1 MKGIMEHLLTIEDF
15 WGRRAASAR
24 FEQHFE
30 VFGRSVVLLSN
41 EEAVLSAVSHSLPLF
56 SIAPKTLH
64 PPFTFQLVV
73 EPRLVAPPA
82 PEDLMPRITYTG
94 EANWLMLHLGA
105 WGHAFVDL
113 SRFWGTA
120 VLSPTLAAR
129 PDLISR
135 CLLNTVLLNFCIHAG
150 FGMLHTSC
158 LHQQG
163 RVLLLLAPHNSG
175 KSTTALHLAL
185 AGYQL
190 VSDSMIFVWADESI
204 HEGLPLQLNAF
215 PVGRTKLRGDMTAV
229 FPQLHPILT
238 PEVVRQ
244 ETKFNVDLRQLGEQY
259 VYNRAIYPQRL
270 ELYLLR
276 RNDTPETH
284 LQPAGKTAVWQ
295 VMLQNS
301 LYYDETAVW
310 SRNIAQLHP
319 LLHHAHCY
327 HLTIGTNP
335 QSIIQTLN
343 LPKT

>member
-1 MKGIMEHLLTIEDF
+1 MEHLLEIEDF
-15 WGRRAASAR
+15 WGRRPSAAR
-24 FEQHFE
+24 FSQRFE
-30 VFGRSVVLLSN
+30 VFGRSVDLLSN

-56 SIAPKTLH
+56 SVAPKTLH
-64 PPFTFQLVV
+64 SPFTFQLVV

-94 EANWLMLHLGA
+94 ETNWLMLHLGA
-105 WGHAFVDL
+105 WGHVFVDL
-113 SRFWGTA
+113 GRFWGTA

-185 AGYQL
+185 SGYQL
-190 VSDSMIFVWADESI
+190 VSDSMIFVWADETAN
-204 HEGLPLQLNAF
+204 EGLPIQLNAF
-215 PVGRTKLRGDMTAV
+215 PVGRTKLRADMTAV
-229 FPQLHPILT
+229 FPQLQPILT

-244 ETKFNVDLRQLGEQY
+244 ETKFNVDLRQLGAHY
-259 VYNRAIYPQRL
+259 VYDQAIYPQSL
-270 ELYLLR
+270 ELYLLSR
-276 RNDTPETH
+276 HNSPESH
-284 LQPAGKTAVWQ
+284 LQPAEKTAVWQ
-295 VMLQNS
+295 VMLRNS

-310 SRNIAQLHP
+310 SQNITQLKP

-327 HLTIGTNP
+327 HLTIGTDA
-335 QSIIQTLN
+335 QHIVQTLN
-343 LPKT
+343 LLKV